1 VNSPDP
7 PILESQALIAI
18 FLGDQPAA
26 LGRLESVESSALP
39 DAARLLLDHNHHMTV
54 TVERHHG
61 GPVKVEVLREAWPD
75 GVYAREILLRR
86 TDGRAV
92 LYGIVRIHLEAM
104 PPAVRRQ
111 ILLKEQPLGR
121 ILIAHELMRRVERM
135 ELLRIWPGPRLI
147 ELLGP
152 PASAETSPESGCFFG
167 RTALIHVDQQPAVEL
182 LEIVV

>member
-1 VNSPDP
+1 MPPSDSP
-7 PILESQALIAI
+7 IFESQSLIAI

-26 LGRLESVESSALP
+26 LGRFESVESAALP
-39 DAARLLLDHNHHMTV
+39 AAVRSLLDHNHHMTV

-61 GPVKVEVLREAWPD
+61 GPVSVEVLREAWPD

-86 TDGRAV
+86 ADGRAV

-104 PPAVRRQ
+104 PAPVRRQ
-111 ILLKEQPLGR
+111 ILLKELPLGR
-121 ILIAHELMRRVERM
+121 ILITHKLMRRVERI

-152 PASAETSPESGCFFG
+152 PAPVETSPESGCFFG
-167 RTALIHVDQQPAVEL
+167 RTALIHVDGQPAIEL
-182 LEIVV
+182 LEIVA